1 MSHTHIGTHISDH
14 TLHPC
19 PLIWGLWC
27 RNVGKDTGW
36 WSRAVTLLACLPLL
50 RCPSVWGVSLN
61 KQVPKSTPITPIKL
75 CSHHNLCVLGPKSLL
90 ACLKELTVE
99 QADTPSRLCATH
111 TRVPTLN
118 LSYSIYLLAEI
129 SNKLF
134 TDICILFLENLQ
146 VYVFLFS
153 FSIPSSPKVFSFYD
167 FSLFC
172 CCCIFLLG
180 CKKPCTGLISHF
192 WTKQQLVMQCQ
203 LVFCFCGCIQ
213 WRLRVAYSVVILCF
227 TKQHRLAVQ
236 ISKVPF
242 FSPSFWSG
250 PLAIAVVPHYVNNSI
265 HRNVLLAT

>member
-1 MSHTHIGTHISDH
+1 MFPSQSLRPGTQEPVSLSERVDSRAGWHTQSTMCHTYPCTHIKPQLYIRWQKSLINSLLIFVFFFYKISKYMCFCF
-14 TLHPC
+14 L
-19 PLIWGLWC
+19 
-27 RNVGKDTGW
+27 
-36 WSRAVTLLACLPLL
+36 SQSPLL
-50 RCPSVWGVSLN
+50 
-61 KQVPKSTPITPIKL
+61 
-75 CSHHNLCVLGPKSLL
+75 
-90 ACLKELTVE
+90 
-99 QADTPSRLCATH
+99 
-111 TRVPTLN
+111 
-118 LSYSIYLLAEI
+118 
-129 SNKLF
+129 
-134 TDICILFLENLQ
+134 
-146 VYVFLFS
+146 
-153 FSIPSSPKVFSFYD
+153 PKVFSFYD

-213 WRLRVAYSVVILCF
+213 WRLRVAYSVVIMCF

-242 FSPSFWSG
+242 FFPSFWSG

>member
-1 MSHTHIGTHISDH
+1 M
-14 TLHPC
+14 
-19 PLIWGLWC
+19 
-27 RNVGKDTGW
+27 
-36 WSRAVTLLACLPLL
+36 
-50 RCPSVWGVSLN
+50 
-61 KQVPKSTPITPIKL
+61 
-75 CSHHNLCVLGPKSLL
+75 
-90 ACLKELTVE
+90 
-99 QADTPSRLCATH
+99 
-111 TRVPTLN
+111 
-118 LSYSIYLLAEI
+118 
-129 SNKLF
+129 
-134 TDICILFLENLQ
+134 
-146 VYVFLFS
+146 FLFS

-213 WRLRVAYSVVILCF
+213 WRLRVAYSVVIMCF

-242 FSPSFWSG
+242 FFPSFWSG

-265 HRNVLLAT
+265 HRNVLHNSCTGLTCVYKQPETAAGLSVWQASASGNRTGTRPWK